1 MDEAAGNEYMN
12 KTLEGVKFTVYA
24 TQDTVESDSFNNTY
38 DANATYPVLSLIH
51 ILPVFYARV
60 RGQGGSSHK
69 WQLRC
74 KCADPSAVF
83 QQHAALFLHIRSTPF
98 G

>member
-1 MDEAAGNEYMN
+1 MLCSAAPEKVSALNLKRLKADN
-12 KTLEGVKFTVYA
+12 KTYGQSQKPAGA
-24 TQDTVESDSFNNTY
+24 TGG
-38 DANATYPVLSLIH
+38 
-51 ILPVFYARV
+51 LPVFYARV

>member
-1 MDEAAGNEYMN
+1 MVELVD
-12 KTLEGVKFTVYA
+12 
-24 TQDTVESDSFNNTY
+24 TQDLGSCAARRVGSSPTTRTKNRQ
-38 DANATYPVLSLIH
+38 AATGG
-51 ILPVFYARV
+51 LPVFYARV

-74 KCADPSAVF
+74 KCADPFAVF
-83 QQHAALFLHIRSTPF
+83 QQHAALFLQIRSTPF